1 MKALAAKVTNG
12 INIGGMLIA
21 ADNSGAKILRITGMK
36 KGKGRKGRQLGCG
49 VGDMVKVTV
58 KKGQKEMMKQLFWAV
73 IVRQRKE
80 YRRNTGERI
89 AFSDNAAVI
98 LKDEEGNPKG
108 TMIKGPVAKEVADRW
123 PFVSRIANMVV

>member
-58 KKGQKEMMKQLFWAV
+58 RKGQKEMMKQLFWAV

-80 YRRNTGERI
+80 YRRNTGDRI

-108 TMIKGPVAKEVADRW
+108 TMIKGPIAKEVADRW
-123 PFVSRIANMVV
+123 PFVSRIANIIV